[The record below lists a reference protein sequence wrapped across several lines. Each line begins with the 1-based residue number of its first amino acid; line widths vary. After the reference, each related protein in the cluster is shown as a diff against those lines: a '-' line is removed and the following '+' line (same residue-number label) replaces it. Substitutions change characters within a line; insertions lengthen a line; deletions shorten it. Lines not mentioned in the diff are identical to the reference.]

1 MEGKKRQRERN
12 RIAAYLCISSLD
24 SLIFWHDTVFCLI
37 VSLVESRAR
46 WWQISSRF
54 LRTIRSTSVIKAV
67 FIVLFIII
75 HFFLPKVQS
84 GGRQTSLPVCVA
96 EPLGSFPVQR
106 EGNIPIKKRKV
117 KSWPA

>member
-24 SLIFWHDTVFCLI
+24 SLIFRHDTVFCLI

-75 HFFLPKVQS
+75 HFFFFCLKCSREVDRQASQCVLPSLWDHSLSKEK
-84 GGRQTSLPVCVA
+84 GTS
-96 EPLGSFPVQR
+96 PL
-106 EGNIPIKKRKV
+106 KKER
-117 KSWPA
+117 